1 MQELLLEHIDSG
13 HKVLLFSQFTSLLG
27 IVRKYLDENKIKYS
41 YLDGA
46 TRNRQDVVDEFNN
59 NPDIGVFLLSL
70 KAGGTGL
77 NLTSADTVMI
87 YDPWWNP
94 AAELQATDR
103 THRIGQTRPVRSIK
117 LLVKDSIEEKILALQ
132 ERKRE
137 IFEQVVENPALSGE
151 KFTLE
156 DLKFLL
162 S

>member
-1 MQELLLEHIDSG
+1 MEHIDSG
-13 HKVLLFSQFTSLLG
+13 HKVLLFSQFTSLLS
-27 IVRKYLDENKIKYS
+27 IVRQYLDENKIKYS

-59 NPDIGVFLLSL
+59 NPEIGVFLLSL